1 MILIEDVYVLITY
14 VSFVEALFITT
25 SVTGLLWLRYKR
37 PHMERPIK
45 VNILLPITFLIICA
59 FLVTFP
65 CYVSPWEV
73 SVGLA
78 FIICGIPVYLV
89 TIAWKTKPKWL
100 VAASEDF
107 NNSCAKLFMCVPQED
122 EIEQL

>member
-1 MILIEDVYVLITY
+1 MITTKDVYVLINY

-37 PHMERPIK
+37 PCMERPIK
-45 VNILLPITFLIICA
+45 VNLLLPITFFVICA

-73 SVGLA
+73 CVGLV
-78 FIICGIPVYLV
+78 FIACGIPVYFL
-89 TIAWKTKPKWL
+89 TIGWKRKPL
-100 VAASEDF
+100 GLARAFDSF
-107 NNSCAKLFMCVPQED
+107 NNACAKLFLCVPQDD
-122 EIEQL
+122 EKCF